1 MPFAIA
7 LSGLLGVLALFQL
20 ALIFG
25 APLGAF
31 AWGGQHR
38 VLPTRLRIGS
48 AVSIVIYALIVVV
61 AWDCV
66 GAVDIFDESVA
77 EVAMWVI
84 FAYFMLGIVMNAVSR
99 SKPER
104 YTMVPTC
111 VVLAALSYFIAAG

>member
-61 AWDCV
+61 AWDRV

-104 YTMVPTC
+104 YTMVPMC
-111 VVLAALSYFIAAG
+111 VVLAALSYFIATG